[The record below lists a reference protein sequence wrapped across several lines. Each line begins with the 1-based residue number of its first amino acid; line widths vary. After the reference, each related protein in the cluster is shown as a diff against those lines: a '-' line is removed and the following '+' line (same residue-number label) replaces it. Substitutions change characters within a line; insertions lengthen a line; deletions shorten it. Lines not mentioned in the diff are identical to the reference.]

1 MTRAV
6 PGSRAKR
13 EAGFTLIELLVVIAI
28 IAILAAMLLPALAKA
43 KAKAQRISCVNNMKQ
58 TGLATRIWGGDN
70 DDKMPMSLGTA
81 FGGAKEFV
89 TSTAANALNYQ
100 PYRVFQCMSNEL
112 STPKVLL
119 CPSDNNR
126 SQVATNFNSPEA
138 PGTIVAGA
146 DFNQAK
152 VSYFVGADAID
163 TDPQTVLYGDYNIGL
178 NATTAFTIATR
189 QLNAATVNTW
199 LWTDQVH
206 SKQGNLVL
214 GDGSV
219 QQVSIANMRKQ
230 FLAGTNTVSQPW
242 LDFDTA
248 TSP

>member
-1 MTRAV
+1 MKQTRKQLWA
-6 PGSRAKR
+6 
-13 EAGFTLIELLVVIAI
+13 FTLIELLVVIAI

-58 TGLATRIWGGDN
+58 TGLATRIWTGDN
-70 DDKMPMSLGTA
+70 DDRTPMQVASGQ
-81 FGGAKEFV
+81 GGAREFV
-89 TSTAANALNYQ
+89 TSTAATSANYQ

-126 SQVATNFNSPEA
+126 TQVATNFNSPEG
-138 PGTIVAGA
+138 PSVIVAGA
-146 DFNQAK
+146 DFDQKK
-152 VSYFVGADAID
+152 VSYFVGADASD
-163 TDPQTVLYGDYNIGL
+163 TDPQTVLYGDYNIAL
-178 NATTAFTIATR
+178 TTTPNAPFTIATR
-189 QLNAATVNTW
+189 QTTAAVVNTW

-219 QQVSIANMRKQ
+219 QQVSISNLRKQ
-230 FLAGTNTVSQPW
+230 LLAGTNTVTQPW
-242 LDFDTA
+242 LNFDTWN
-248 TSP
+248 